1 MRRREFIRLIGGAVA
16 FPIAARAQESKKKFR
31 IGTLGFAAIPPAVGK
46 AFKNGIEQLVSQE
59 VIIEHRHAEGR
70 PELFSERATQ
80 LVRINV
86 AVIFARGPQALLAA
100 RDATTTI
107 PIVGVDFESDP
118 VAMGFVQTLAHP
130 GGNITGVF
138 LDLPELGGKQMELLR
153 EVFPQITRVAI
164 MGDPGINATQFSATE
179 NAARVFGIQPEA
191 IAVRVLRDFETALEN
206 AASNQAEAGVLLSSP
221 LVFGHMREVV
231 ALITAKRFPV
241 ISLFSEFPRTGGF
254 MAYGP
259 SVPESF
265 RRCGSY
271 VGRILQG
278 AKPSELPIERPERFE
293 LVVNTRTAK
302 TFGIT
307 VPSLV
312 LARADEVIE

>member
-1 MRRREFIRLIGGAVA
+1 
-16 FPIAARAQESKKKFR
+16 
-31 IGTLGFAAIPPAVGK
+31 
-46 AFKNGIEQLVSQE
+46 
-59 VIIEHRHAEGR
+59 
-70 PELFSERATQ
+70 
-80 LVRINV
+80 
-86 AVIFARGPQALLAA
+86 LAA

-118 VAMGFVQTLAHP
+118 VTMGFVHTLAHP

-293 LVVNTRTAK
+293 LVVNARTAK

-312 LARADEVIE
+312 LARPPR